1 MIGCS
6 AVSVRVRSDLSLS
19 TFILSVGGTVVA
31 DTGAVGG
38 SHHNVVRLATEQV
51 PQRAVGAG
59 AAAVHGVTV
68 AGGCQS
74 IAHCIRTGGPPHES
88 HVGFT
93 DEVAGDIRGRTG
105 LWREEGR
112 HQTL

>member
-6 AVSVRVRSDLSLS
+6 AVSVQVRSHRSLS
-19 TFILSVGGTVVA
+19 TFVLPVGGTVVA

-51 PQRAVGAG
+51 TQRAVWVG
-59 AAAVHGVTV
+59 AAAVHGVSV

-74 IAHCIRTGGPPHES
+74 VAQCIRTGGPPHES
-88 HVGFT
+88 HVGST
-93 DEVAGDIRGRTG
+93 DEVAGDIGGRTG
-105 LWREEGR
+105 LWREETK